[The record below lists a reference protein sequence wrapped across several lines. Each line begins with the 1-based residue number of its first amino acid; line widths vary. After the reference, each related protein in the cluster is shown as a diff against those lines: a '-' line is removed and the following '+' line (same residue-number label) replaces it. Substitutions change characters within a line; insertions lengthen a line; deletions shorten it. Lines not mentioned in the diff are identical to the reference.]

1 VRVEFHPDA
10 RPEFRAVPASERL
23 AMQAAVKKLEDH
35 GDRLGAPH
43 TSQVKGAR
51 SLRELR
57 PRSGRSPWRAFYR
70 RVGDV
75 LVVAAFGPEALVDQ
89 QGFDRPC
96 GWPRNGSTL
105 STRSNGR
112 ASEKR

>member
-10 RPEFRAVPASERL
+10 RPEFRAMPRAERL
-23 AMQAAVKKLEDH
+23 AMQAAVAKLEDF
-35 GDRLGAPH
+35 GDQLGAPH

-70 RVGDV
+70 RVGDA
-75 LVVAAFGPEALVDQ
+75 LVVAAFGPEAQVDRRS
-89 QGFDRPC
+89 FDRAVLAAEERLDALC
-96 GWPRNGSTL
+96 
-105 STRSNGR
+105 
-112 ASEKR
+112 AE